1 VGALYPATVQQPG
14 LGMLV
19 EGAPSDPSI
28 ATPSDVAQHQ
38 VAPQRH
44 MPFLRMDVS
53 ISIMFHSIFET
64 DLVP

>member
-1 VGALYPATVQQPG
+1 
-14 LGMLV
+14 MLV